1 MTWLKDRQQRV
12 LETELA
18 AQLKPLDA
26 LLRKPAIRKIAAALT
41 SDSEHDQ
48 PTLEHR
54 CVSLIRISESC
65 LSEALRIEAE
75 SSNLLIGYQQAL
87 DETERQEILRKCLFN
102 FPNSHKSRERDLKA
116 VNRWLDAEAIRER
129 YSTLASQCI
138 DEVLVCHDCVG
149 HILRHA
155 QQGSVLSRNI
165 LRTGIVATILAQAN
179 ESQRSVIR
187 RSALSILEALT
198 RLVDP
203 NFRSHVLGVKSIQQ
217 VIRWARGD
225 GATRWVQAAALSLLA
240 LITDNERLTN
250 VLEHILTHQF
260 ENDSMVVR
268 AACIRLLPTL
278 NTTER
283 ERITARAM
291 IDPSEHVRQELA
303 RTLVNLPN
311 FRCARVLCRLILQDR
326 IPRVRGVALSVL
338 VQRAS
343 HDSRFHSLTLRVL
356 SRSLSP
362 NQPALVIRIAIDSIR
377 KLVISIPNERIF
389 LLSSQLCELV
399 ASSTVP
405 PTVSEHAAAALR
417 LLDVE
422 AQKELAILAQK
433 LRTHLDLLDE
443 GESCTV
449 QIETPIYA
457 VARALRIAARG
468 DHAVALTP
476 IKNNS
481 FRLTR
486 GEPRKLRLWRL
497 WHEFRTPMPDK
508 RKGYVHSKARAPYG
522 PFVVPPI
529 GMAEVTPTRVPG
541 ERVLHGRVGGWGVF
555 LPRIDDLLT
564 AILKHSPVFLVTS
577 FGTIVV
583 QRPSSLRRRFKAW
596 LWLTHNY
603 AKASLVRESSLE
615 AHESAE
621 QLAFERL
628 IHSLGFQVHLE
639 DRDCEIHLP
648 QSNGA
653 LANSAVCRIDS
664 PLISRYLSRLS
675 PLSSWFF
682 IPPDL
687 LQQFFVHALSPTA
700 NDPFHLAL
708 VVWVILFFY
717 VVRAAAIMQSIVTA
731 RNAIPLRIGGW
742 GTRGKSGSERL
753 KAALFHALRYDVVV
767 KTTGCEAMFIHAQRD
782 LPAQEIFIYRPY
794 DKATIWEQRNMLN
807 VAQRLKAQV
816 FLWECMALQPRFVET
831 LIHEWMKDP
840 VTTLTNAYPDHEDI
854 QGPGGEDVARVIGRF
869 SPAGGVTFTTEEQM
883 LPLLKDAAKKKG
895 AKLVPVELFESD
907 LLPQDLLDRLP
918 YQEHPRNVALI
929 LALAEHF
936 EIDREVALVEIA
948 DYVVLDLGVLKTYPE
963 ASYRGRRLAF
973 SNGMS
978 ANERAGFMSNW
989 TRLAFDRHDVDEN
1002 ADTVTVAVVN
1012 NRADRVARSRV
1023 FAQILV
1029 DDASL
1034 TSIVL
1039 INGNLGGLLSFITE
1053 ALDRKLTQLRITGDG
1068 PKERVLE
1075 RAREHLKWLKVPM
1088 RRDAV
1093 SDCLQRMLAVLNID
1107 PERVEQILT
1116 STTINNALNEANA
1129 VELENAF
1136 ETLIPIE
1143 NGAPS
1148 SALRNDV
1155 KTHILQ
1161 LCHRVTRARQVL
1173 NDIQNNLS
1181 GPDEVI
1187 DNLFRKAYRE
1197 LFLDRIHILWNSGA
1211 TGDQVIDFMTNT
1223 VPPGV
1228 LVRIMGCQNIKGTG
1242 LDFVYRWLSI
1252 DRVRTALLRLD
1263 SHPNLRQ
1270 ETLAW
1275 LGSYNDF
1282 GLLDASD
1289 ALSTLVDIRNR
1300 KDPSWASL
1308 EHLLYGVVTRLEQ
1321 LVLEKQA
1328 KLHAVGKADLFSRVA
1343 GFFEALIDHLDSA
1356 SRSKKAA
1363 QVMDDLFAARVGH
1376 GKAALL
1382 LRDITGRQK
1391 GGWLAKD
1398 IKKRLNKLH

>member
-1 MTWLKDRQQRV
+1 MTWLRVRQLRV

-26 LLRKPAIRKIAAALT
+26 LLRKPAIRSVAAALA
-41 SDSEHDQ
+41 SNAELDQ
-48 PTLEHR
+48 PSLEHR

-75 SSNLLIGYQQAL
+75 SSNLLISYQQAL
-87 DETERQEILRKCLFN
+87 DESERQEILRKHLITFV
-102 FPNSHKSRERDLKA
+102 NSHKSREGDLKA
-116 VNRWLDAEAIRER
+116 IYRWLDAEALRER
-129 YSTLASQCI
+129 YSTLVSQCI
-138 DEVLVCHDCVG
+138 DEVLVCHDCVS
-149 HILRHA
+149 HILRHT
-155 QQGSVLSRNI
+155 QQGSILSRNV
-165 LRTGIVATILAQAN
+165 LRAGIVATILLQAD
-179 ESQRSVIR
+179 ESQRTVIR
-187 RSALSILEALT
+187 RSALSVLVALT
-198 RLVDP
+198 SLVEP
-203 NFRSHVLGVKSIQQ
+203 NYRSLALGVKSIQQ
-217 VIRWARGD
+217 VTRWARGD
-225 GATRWVQAAALSLLA
+225 GATRWVQTAALSLLA
-240 LITDNERLTN
+240 LVTDNERLTN
-250 VLEHILTHQF
+250 IIEQILTSQF
-260 ENDSMVVR
+260 DNDSMVVR
-268 AACIRLLPTL
+268 AACVRLLPTL
-278 NTTER
+278 NNEER
-283 ERITARAM
+283 TRVLARAM
-291 IDPSEHVRQELA
+291 MDPSEHVRQELA
-303 RTLVNLPN
+303 RALGTLVN
-311 FRCARVLCRLILQDR
+311 FGSVRALCRLILRDQT
-326 IPRVRGVALSVL
+326 PRVRGVALSVL
-338 VQRAS
+338 VRRAS
-343 HDSRFHSLTLRVL
+343 HESRLHSLTLRVL
-356 SRSLSP
+356 ARALAPS
-362 NQPALVIRIAIDSIR
+362 QPALLIRLAIDSVR
-377 KLVISIPNERIF
+377 KLVVSIPTDRIF
-389 LLSSQLCELV
+389 PLSPQLCELV
-399 ASSTVP
+399 KSVAVP
-405 PTVSEHAAAALR
+405 PTVAEQAAAALR
-417 LLDVE
+417 LFDVE
-422 AQKELAILAQK
+422 AQKELAILVQQ
-433 LRTHLDLLDE
+433 LRNHLDKLDE
-443 GESCTV
+443 GESCIV
-449 QIETPIYA
+449 QIASPIYS
-457 VARALRIAARG
+457 VIRALRVAARG

-476 IKNNS
+476 IKENF

-486 GEPRKLRLWRL
+486 GEPRRLRLWRL

-508 RKGYVHSKARAPYG
+508 RKGYVHSKARASFGPY
-522 PFVVPPI
+522 VVPPV

-564 AILKHSPVFLVTS
+564 AALKRSPIQLISS
-577 FGTIVV
+577 FGTVV
-583 QRPSSLRRRFKAW
+583 VEGPPSFRQRISAW

-603 AKASLVRESSLE
+603 AKASLVRESALE

-621 QLAFERL
+621 QLAFDRL
-628 IHSLGFQVHLE
+628 VRSLGFQVRLDH
-639 DRDCEIHLP
+639 RDCEIHLP
-648 QSNGA
+648 NFGKNEKVSP
-653 LANSAVCRIDS
+653 SCRIDS
-664 PLISRYLSRLS
+664 PLVSRYLSHLV
-675 PLSSWFF
+675 PLSSWF
-682 IPPDL
+682 ILPPDFF
-687 LQQFFVHALSPTA
+687 QQFFVHALSPTA

-708 VVWVILFFY
+708 VVWVILFVY
-717 VVRAAAIMQSIVTA
+717 VVRAAAIMQNIVTA
-731 RNAIPLRIGGW
+731 RNSIPLRIGGW

-883 LPLLKDAAKKKG
+883 LPLLNDAAKKKG

-918 YQEHPRNVALI
+918 YQEHPRNVALV

-963 ASYRGRRLAF
+963 APYRGRRLVF

-1002 ADTVTVAVVN
+1002 SDTVTVAVVN

-1053 ALDRKLTQLRITGDG
+1053 ALDRKLTQLRITGNG
-1068 PKERVLE
+1068 PKERALE
-1075 RAREHLKWLKVPM
+1075 RAHEHLKWLKVPM
-1088 RRDAV
+1088 RQAAL
-1093 SDCLQRMLAVLNID
+1093 SDCLRHMLAVLNTNAL
-1107 PERVEQILT
+1107 EVEQILASKT
-1116 STTINNALNEANA
+1116 LTNALKEANV

-1136 ETLIPIE
+1136 EAHIPME
-1143 NGAPS
+1143 STPS
-1148 SALRNDV
+1148 SALRDDV
-1155 KTHILQ
+1155 KTHILK
-1161 LCHRVTRARQVL
+1161 LCRRVKRAQQVL
-1173 NDIQNNLS
+1173 DDIQNNLN
-1181 GPDEVI
+1181 GPDDVI

-1211 TGDQVIDFMTNT
+1211 TGDQVIDFTTST

-1252 DRVRTALLRLD
+1252 DRVRTALLRLE

-1282 GLLDASD
+1282 GLLDAGD
-1289 ALSTLVDIRNR
+1289 ALRTLVEIQNR

-1308 EHLLYGVVTRLEQ
+1308 EHLLHGVVTRLEQ
-1321 LVLEKQA
+1321 LVSEKQA

-1363 QVMDDLFAARVGH
+1363 QVMEDLFTARVGH

-1398 IKKRLNKLH
+1398 IKKRLNRQH